1 MRRGAHDAVRNK
13 TAPLTGWS
21 VVQGTGYVLGVGLL
35 SAVSKDMLHQQ
46 YLLNHSKDHNNVQTW
61 NNLKHMRLQ
70 RQWWIN
76 EQETPSSSS
85 DLSGEALQ
93 PLRWTHTEWHTP
105 SDTHRAEEA
114 DLRQQQSVN
123 RDIPFVSHQKLNF
136 WEVSWYQCTAGRHYW
151 LDCDWHIWEVAHSRA
166 SGRSLTW
173 PSLTLP
179 HRHPLMHNQP
189 RESFLDL
196 RPQR

>member
-1 MRRGAHDAVRNK
+1 MRRGAHDAVRNDK

-21 VVQGTGYVLGVGLL
+21 VVQGTGNVLGGGLL

-61 NNLKHMRLQ
+61 NNLKHEVTETVVDKRAGNTFLFFF
-70 RQWWIN
+70 RFVWW
-76 EQETPSSSS
+76 SFAAS
-85 DLSGEALQ
+85 AV
-93 PLRWTHTEWHTP
+93 
-105 SDTHRAEEA
+105 DTHRAEEA
-114 DLRQQQSVN
+114 DLRQQQRVN

-151 LDCDWHIWEVAHSRA
+151 LDYDWHIWEVAHSRA

-179 HRHPLMHNQP
+179 HRHPLMHDQP

-196 RPQR
+196 RPPR